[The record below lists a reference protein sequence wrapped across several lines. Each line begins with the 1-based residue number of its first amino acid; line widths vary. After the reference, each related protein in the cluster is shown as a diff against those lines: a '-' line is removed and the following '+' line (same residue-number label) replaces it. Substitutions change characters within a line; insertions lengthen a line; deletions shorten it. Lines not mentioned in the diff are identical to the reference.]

1 MSSNRDN
8 TTRPE
13 SSFPSNRSP
22 RNEQQSGSVSSWFS
36 RAFIPSPPAGP
47 RLRPSGSHTTRQRQ
61 QTLEQALRGQ
71 VSLPNP
77 LPRARKSP
85 SSLPNRDGS
94 PSTSIGSQGG
104 EDLSFPAEAFVA
116 PRRAPSPPS
125 KNMVPNTTEAF
136 LAPRLA
142 PSPPSR
148 NLASSPPQRSR
159 LPTYGGRPVQG
170 PGSSGL
176 ASLSQLTPAVS
187 PRRGTCILLAAE
199 VQVPPSKGSQKSGAA
214 RDKVPIRNVA
224 TSPVVV
230 QPESIT
236 STSSSSVQPI
246 QQNQASYSLSPPR
259 PTGFGTSP
267 RSKIP
272 TRASTPI
279 RKREVEDIP
288 ASPVSD
294 ISDSPPPI
302 EKVTYSPVSDSYTAE
317 ISTREIRPLSHN
329 QQQQPLHA
337 AEFLVK
343 SIPESS
349 SRFCT
354 TSPFTDSSMSPVDSS
369 PEIPQVDNVFHVLK
383 ARDHT
388 SYDVPSNL
396 NVLFSGVSRRPSP
409 NIGGSTRSSTP
420 SRSVNTGAPD
430 FASETPE
437 QRGAR
442 HAANQSV
449 YDRMSPVLRQ
459 ARSGF
464 EAVRDWVTE
473 NGGRMNKDND
483 DTQEF
488 PQTEEVVK
496 ETPEKVIPT
505 VEGSTFITNIPE
517 LLISNIYGQSLHIES
532 EDAVSDSSIKQPTS
546 ELESIQ
552 AAASDATE
560 ISTLTSTSESN
571 ASIATSDV
579 ATSVS
584 VARRLRKKTSFFNL
598 RAPEPMSANLRVTD
612 DDFYDEI
619 PTKLLDA
626 ITPVVNSF
634 VGMGL
639 LEGYLSDEE
648 EEEEKGDQDEM
659 VLNNTNDFKAK
670 DISFQAFPSDE
681 QRFSY
686 TQEDFLDDFDAHAT
700 GLCCRAST
708 RDNTEVPIDVG
719 MSLEPITPEKE
730 EEEEVETEQHA
741 LVHPASTTADI
752 PFRADTDPVSGV
764 HPLIA
769 ATYPWNPHFPGAEE
783 EFGGPVTIIPPPTT
797 ANGYLNIQAYWS
809 DGRPIPIV
817 RHGEIDVENCYKVT
831 EEEKEK
837 AEESE
842 QKEQERSEIL
852 VSAPQSLENT
862 MVRIAPEV
870 PRPGSR
876 SERRSRSKSSL
887 LRSSSQS
894 HSRRHSIARK
904 TRRTKAMHRLNM
916 RPTVLSTILE
926 EGEEEGGAAAV
937 DGRDSK
943 ESTRSSPASGIIQCQ
958 ETMSEWLLSTAILDD
973 RGGIWIPPVI
983 KEREWE
989 ALEALEELRR
999 VRGRGVGVGS
1009 GVMEWGEEEEEELE
1023 RHLLPLRRKKVAAE
1037 ELERERRALL
1047 RRWEDSDI
1055 SILEIPGE
1063 VLRRLWDEE
1072 KGRLREVT
1080 ELGVEEVDLIVR
1092 ETQRSAAG
1100 DAMRRVK
1107 MEATTAGSSRWLRM
1121 SPLAKRQF
1129 VKFNLTDLKDKMALA
1144 AAVRGVEDGEG
1155 RKRGYRGRRCS
1166 ETFVVFEARRRRENH
1181 ENAPPVLGMAVGRP
1195 RKEKRSLWTR
1205 CGEAV
1210 QGFFRAAVALSSQP
1224 KPKKEMVEGKVE
1236 GSVEE
1241 RGYDVVRVG
1250 RGLRRVQRGDSS
1262 VIALRA
1268 PPTQVDEA
1276 SDLGNQKRHRRKRSV
1291 VRGLLSPI
1299 FPKVVEESKVARRD

>member
-1 MSSNRDN
+1 MGQNSHS
-8 TTRPE
+8 E
-13 SSFPSNRSP
+13 FPRVVLFFK
-22 RNEQQSGSVSSWFS
+22 QF
-36 RAFIPSPPAGP
+36 AFILTAANSEI
-47 RLRPSGSHTTRQRQ
+47 TQ
-61 QTLEQALRGQ
+61 Q
-71 VSLPNP
+71 
-77 LPRARKSP
+77 
-85 SSLPNRDGS
+85 
-94 PSTSIGSQGG
+94 
-104 EDLSFPAEAFVA
+104 EAFVA
-116 PRRAPSPPS
+116 PRP
-125 KNMVPNTTEAF
+125 
-136 LAPRLA
+136 A

-148 NLASSPPQRSR
+148 NMVPNPAEAFLAPRPAPSPPARGLASSSPRRSR

-170 PGSSGL
+170 PGSSSPT
-176 ASLSQLTPAVS
+176 SLSQLTPAVS
-187 PRRGTCILLAAE
+187 PRRDTCIPPAAE
-199 VQVPPSKGSQKSGAA
+199 VQVPPSRGSQKSGAA

-224 TSPVVV
+224 SSPTVV
-230 QPESIT
+230 QPERTTSI
-236 STSSSSVQPI
+236 SSSNLQPI
-246 QQNQASYSLSPPR
+246 QQNRASYSLSPPR

-272 TRASTPI
+272 TRASTPMH
-279 RKREVEDIP
+279 KREVEDIP
-288 ASPVSD
+288 TSPVSD
-294 ISDSPPPI
+294 SSDSSHPV
-302 EKVTYSPVSDSYTAE
+302 EKVTYSPFSNPHTAGVSVRDTQ
-317 ISTREIRPLSHN
+317 PLSPK
-329 QQQQPLHA
+329 QQQQLLHA
-337 AEFLVK
+337 PEFLVK
-343 SIPESS
+343 SIPDSS
-349 SRFCT
+349 SRFRT
-354 TSPFTDSSMSPVDSS
+354 ASPVTDSSMSPVDSS
-369 PEIPQVDNVFHVLK
+369 PEFPQVDNVVHVPK
-383 ARDHT
+383 ARDHR

-396 NVLFSGVSRRPSP
+396 NVFFFGVSRRPSP
-409 NIGGSTRSSTP
+409 NIGGNTRSSTP
-420 SRSVNTGAPD
+420 SRGCNTGAPD

-473 NGGRMNKDND
+473 NGGRMNKGND

-496 ETPEKVIPT
+496 ETPVKVIPT
-505 VEGSTFITNIPE
+505 VEGSTFATDIPE
-517 LLISNIYGQSLHIES
+517 LLTSDHYDQSLLTES
-532 EDAVSDSSIKQPTS
+532 ENAVSDSGIKQPTS

-552 AAASDATE
+552 AVASDATE
-560 ISTLTSTSESN
+560 ISTLTNTSESN

-579 ATSVS
+579 AKSVS
-584 VARRLRKKTSFFNL
+584 VVRRLRKKTSFFNL
-598 RAPEPMSANLRVTD
+598 RAPEPMPANLRVTD

-619 PTKLLDA
+619 PTTLLDA

-634 VGMGL
+634 VSMGL
-639 LEGYLSDEE
+639 LEGYPSGEGEE
-648 EEEEKGDQDEM
+648 EEEGVQDEM
-659 VLNNTNDFKAK
+659 VLDNTDDCK
-670 DISFQAFPSDE
+670 DKDLSFQAFPSDE
-681 QRFSY
+681 QTFSY
-686 TQEDFLDDFDAHAT
+686 TQEDFLDGFNTDVTD
-700 GLCCRAST
+700 LPYRAST
-708 RDNTEVPIDVG
+708 RDNTEVPVDIG
-719 MSLEPITPEKE
+719 MSLESISPEKE
-730 EEEEVETEQHA
+730 DEEVETEQHA

-752 PFRADTDPVSGV
+752 PFRTDTDQVSGV

-769 ATYPWNPHFPGAEE
+769 ATSPWNPHFPGAEE
-783 EFGGPVTIIPPPTT
+783 EFGGPVIIIPPPTT
-797 ANGYLNIQAYWS
+797 ADGYLNIQAYWS

-817 RHGEIDVENCYKVT
+817 GHGEIDVENCYKVT

-837 AEESE
+837 IEESE
-842 QKEQERSEIL
+842 QKEQERSEAL
-852 VSAPQSLENT
+852 VSVPQSLENT
-862 MVRIAPEV
+862 VVEIAPEV
-870 PRPGSR
+870 PRAGSR

-887 LRSSSQS
+887 LRSSGQS

-904 TRRTKAMHRLNM
+904 SRRTKAMHRLNM
-916 RPTVLSTILE
+916 RPMILSTILE
-926 EGEEEGGAAAV
+926 EGEEEGEAAAV

-983 KEREWE
+983 KEREFE
-989 ALEALEELRR
+989 ALEGLEGLEELMR
-999 VRGRGVGVGS
+999 VRGRGVEVGS

-1129 VKFNLTDLKDKMALA
+1129 VEFNLTDLKDKMALA
-1144 AAVRGVEDGEG
+1144 AAVRGVEGGEG
-1155 RKRGYRGRRCS
+1155 RKRGYRGRKCS

-1224 KPKKEMVEGKVE
+1224 KPKKEKAEGEVEG
-1236 GSVEE
+1236 GVEE

-1276 SDLGNQKRHRRKRSV
+1276 SDPGNQKRHRRKRSV

-1299 FPKVVEESKVARRD
+1299 LPKVVGESKIARRD